1 MSATRTAPPRR
12 LWAAGMLAFLPM
24 FGGDEAAEQAVREGN
39 SLYQARQYESALK
52 QYEAAAED
60 LPDSPEIEFN
70 RGNALFRNREQDRAL
85 DHYLAALATDD
96 SQLASRAKYNFGVI
110 KYRQGLA
117 VAQDYQ
123 EALTLTETAIQ
134 YFRESLELDGSY
146 DDARY
151 NLELAYRFQRRVEE
165 ELQRAQRNADVPLEK
180 TSLRRGQALS
190 DRVRDE
196 GSGLRQANPD
206 ANRQPHGQRGNE
218 TPESFANNE
227 ERSKPPQSARL
238 PIAMSPDAAHQMMEQ
253 LRQQLQAAEVQRQQQ
268 RRNRLHQADEQTP
281 W

>member
-1 MSATRTAPPRR
+1 MSDTRAPSSCR
-12 LWAAGMLAFLPM
+12 LFAGMLAFLPM
-24 FGGDEAAEQAVREGN
+24 FGGDDAAEQAVREGN
-39 SLYQARQYESALK
+39 SLYEARQYQSALQ
-52 QYEAAAED
+52 QYDAAAQV

-70 RGNALFRNREQDRAL
+70 RGNALFKNRDQDLAL
-85 DHYLAALATDD
+85 DHYLAALTTEDP
-96 SQLASRAKYNFGVI
+96 QLASRAKYNFGVI

-117 VAQDYQ
+117 ATKDYE

-151 NLELAYRFQRRVEE
+151 NLELAYRYQQRITD
-165 ELQRAQRNADVPLEK
+165 ELQQAQRNAEVPYDK
-180 TSLRRGQALS
+180 TTLQRGQALS
-190 DRVRDE
+190 NMIRNE
-196 GSGLRQANPD
+196 GSGMRQAMPD
-206 ANRQPHGQRGNE
+206 TNRQVHGQRANE

-227 ERSKPPQSARL
+227 ERGKPPRSARL
-238 PIAMSPDAAHQMMEQ
+238 PMAMSPDAAHQMMEQ
-253 LRQQLQAAEVQRQQQ
+253 LRQQLAAAEVQRQVQ

>member
-1 MSATRTAPPRR
+1 
-12 LWAAGMLAFLPM
+12 MLAFLPM

-39 SLYQARQYESALK
+39 SLYEARQYESALK
-52 QYEAAAED
+52 HYDAAAED
-60 LPDSPEIEFN
+60 LPNSPEIEFN
-70 RGNALFRNREQDRAL
+70 RGNALFKNREQDRAL
-85 DHYLAALATDD
+85 DHYLAALTTDD

-117 VAQDYQ
+117 AAQDYQ

-165 ELQRAQRNADVPLEK
+165 ELLRAQRNADVPLEK
-180 TSLRRGQALS
+180 TSLQRGQALS

-268 RRNRLHQADEQTP
+268 RRNRLHQADERTP